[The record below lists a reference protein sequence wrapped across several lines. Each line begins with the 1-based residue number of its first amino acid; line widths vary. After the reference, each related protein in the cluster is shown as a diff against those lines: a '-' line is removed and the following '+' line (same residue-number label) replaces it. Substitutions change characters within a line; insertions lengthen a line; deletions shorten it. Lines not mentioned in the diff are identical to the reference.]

1 MAGFHTLHSAA
12 VVCRSTEHC
21 AAPACSEARVYHPWR
36 DCHANCPPYCP
47 HFHPA
52 QSLERG
58 AELICLFGAFKGV
71 RAGKTLMQARRALK
85 RREAEKAAD
94 KKKD

>member
-1 MAGFHTLHSAA
+1 MLCSAA
-12 VVCRSTEHC
+12 AGVCLSTQRC
-21 AAPACSEARVYHPWR
+21 AAPACCLAMSTTPGA
-36 DCHANCPPYCP
+36 PPALTAAPHCP

-58 AELICLFGAFKGV
+58 AELICLFSAFKGV
-71 RAGKTLMQARRALK
+71 RASKTLMQARRALK